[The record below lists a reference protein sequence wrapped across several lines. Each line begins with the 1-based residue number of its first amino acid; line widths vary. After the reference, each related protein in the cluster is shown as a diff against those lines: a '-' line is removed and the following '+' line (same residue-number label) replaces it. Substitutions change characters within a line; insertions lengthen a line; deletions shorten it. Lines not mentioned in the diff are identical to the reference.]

1 VAHNVRGERE
11 EGVRMSLVLDASI
24 GESNSD
30 DIAADAVAIKTDATG
45 AVDVSIDALGIAPV
59 LGGASTSTSA
69 MPNTAASKPRKKV
82 SSVRDSMLYMNVVL
96 VPRHSESAPL
106 LADKD
111 DSTSSRERVFL
122 SCIRYGEEV
131 E

>member
-1 VAHNVRGERE
+1 MAHNVRGERE

-30 DIAADAVAIKTDATG
+30 DIAADTVAIKTDATG
-45 AVDVSIDALGIAPV
+45 AVDVNIDALGIAPV
-59 LGGASTSTSA
+59 LGGISTSTSA
-69 MPNTAASKPRKKV
+69 MPNTAASNPRKNV
-82 SSVRDSMLYMNVVL
+82 SNVRDSMLYMNVVF

-106 LADKD
+106 LADNE
-111 DSTSSRERVFL
+111 DSASSRESVVF
-122 SCIRYGEEV
+122 SCIRCGEEA

>member
-30 DIAADAVAIKTDATG
+30 DRAADTVAIKTDATG
-45 AVDVSIDALGIAPV
+45 AVDVSIDALGIVPV
-59 LGGASTSTSA
+59 LGGTSTSTSA
-69 MPNTAASKPRKKV
+69 MPNTAASNPRKNV
-82 SSVRDSMLYMNVVL
+82 SNVRDSMLYMNVVF
-96 VPRHSESAPL
+96 VPRHNESTPL
-106 LADKD
+106 LADIE
-111 DSTSSRERVFL
+111 DSASSREFVVF
-122 SCIRYGEEV
+122 SCIRYGEEA

>member
-30 DIAADAVAIKTDATG
+30 DRAADTVAIKTDATG
-45 AVDVSIDALGIAPV
+45 AVDVSIDALGIVPV
-59 LGGASTSTSA
+59 LGETSTSTSA
-69 MPNTAASKPRKKV
+69 MPNTAASNPRRNV
-82 SSVRDSMLYMNVVL
+82 SNVRDSMLYMNVVF

-106 LADKD
+106 LADNE
-111 DSTSSRERVFL
+111 DSASSREYMFL
-122 SCIRYGEEV
+122 SCIRCGEEV